1 MPIRVRW
8 RSKEYLPIAFMLMGA
23 CGIFQL
29 LFIFI
34 AQYFLAI
41 GNYLIV
47 ILIPIGATIGLY
59 FSSTIIFEAYAQIE
73 RRKHLKSQFRKSKT
87 DISKLKRFFQFPV
100 TKPLTI
106 IFILFT
112 ALFVSSYSVSIAFL
126 DKLISFLVAENFA
139 TLVCLLI
146 ANFIEKRYAKVKRY

>member
-8 RSKEYLPIAFMLMGA
+8 RSKEYLPIAFMLMGG

-47 ILIPIGATIGLY
+47 ILIPIGATVGLY
-59 FSSTIIFEAYAQIE
+59 FASTIIFEAYAQVE
-73 RRKHLKSQFRKSKT
+73 RRKHLKSQFRKSRT
-87 DISKLKRFFQFPV
+87 DLSKLKRILLFPI
-100 TKPLTI
+100 TKPLI
-106 IFILFT
+106 ITFALFT
-112 ALFVSSYSVSIAFL
+112 VLFFSSYFISIAFF
-126 DKLISFLVAENFA
+126 DNIISFLVAENSA
-139 TLVCLLI
+139 TLFCLLI
-146 ANFIEKRYAKVKRY
+146 ANFIEKKYAKVKRY